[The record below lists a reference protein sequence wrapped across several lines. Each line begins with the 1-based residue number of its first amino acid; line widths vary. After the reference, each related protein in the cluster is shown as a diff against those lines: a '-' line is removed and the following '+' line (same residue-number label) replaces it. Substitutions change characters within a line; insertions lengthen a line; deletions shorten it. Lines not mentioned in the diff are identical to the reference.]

1 MRLDLPMTPQ
11 QSRHILQLMARVSC
25 IAIVLAVAAGAAS
38 LACGTLGPIASPT
51 PIVIESSPTP
61 TPTLADR
68 AKSDISA
75 RFAAQQSA
83 LNAGDLTAAY
93 EMCAPDY
100 RAQSDVSQF
109 TKAINDYLERFNV
122 TPRTLDTRNLRVSKG
137 TAERYDISYDIY
149 IDGEFSESVN
159 NAGGYLVHDGAWFD
173 DHALCR

>member
-1 MRLDLPMTPQ
+1 MTRIP
-11 QSRHILQLMARVSC
+11 C
-25 IAIVLAVAAGAAS
+25 IAIALAVAAGAIS
-38 LACGTLGPIASPT
+38 VACGTLGPIASPT
-51 PIVIESSPTP
+51 RIVIESTPTP

-100 RAQSDVSQF
+100 RAQSDISQF
-109 TKAINDYLERFNV
+109 TRAVNDYLARFNV
-122 TPRTLDTRNLRVSKG
+122 TPRTLDARNLRVSKG

>member
-1 MRLDLPMTPQ
+1 MTRL
-11 QSRHILQLMARVSC
+11 AC
-25 IAIVLAVAAGAAS
+25 IAIALTVAAGAVS
-38 LACGTLGPIASPT
+38 VACGTLGPIASPT

-100 RAQSDVSQF
+100 RAQSDVAEFS
-109 TKAINDYLERFNV
+109 KAVNDYLSRFNV
-122 TPRTLDTRNLRVSKG
+122 TPRTLDARNLRVSKG

>member
-1 MRLDLPMTPQ
+1 MT
-11 QSRHILQLMARVSC
+11 RVSC
-25 IAIVLAVAAGAAS
+25 IGIVLAFAACAAFV
-38 LACGTLGPIASPT
+38 ACGTLGPIASPT

-68 AKSDISA
+68 AKSDIT
-75 RFAAQQSA
+75 AQFNAQRSA

-100 RAQSDVSQF
+100 RAQNDISQF
-109 TKAINDYLERFNV
+109 TKAVNDYLARFNV
-122 TPRTLDTRNLRVSKG
+122 MPSTLDVRNLRVSKG

-149 IDGEFSESVN
+149 IDGEFSEAVN
-159 NAGGYLVHDGAWFD
+159 NAGGYLIHDGAWFD

>member
-1 MRLDLPMTPQ
+1 MT
-11 QSRHILQLMARVSC
+11 RIAC
-25 IAIVLAVAAGAAS
+25 IAIVLTVAAGAIS
-38 LACGTLGPIASPT
+38 VACGTLGPIASPT
-51 PIVIESSPTP
+51 RIVIESTPTP

-100 RAQSDVSQF
+100 RAQSDISQF
-109 TKAINDYLERFNV
+109 TRAVNDYLARFNV
-122 TPRTLDTRNLRVSKG
+122 TPRTLDARNLRVSKG